1 MRHGGDGFKGRKQG
15 AGGADGRVK
24 REKMAVGVMRR
35 TVIGQGDIQE
45 EESSKLEGRKRGQ
58 DETMAVLEKF
68 SRIRKPGQEIKISSV
83 GLPCAAVKE
92 RFEVKGENK

>member
-15 AGGADGRVK
+15 AGGADGRLR

-35 TVIGQGDIQE
+35 TVIGQGDM

-58 DETMAVLEKF
+58 DETMAVFEKF
-68 SRIRKPGQEIKISSV
+68 SGIRKPGQEIKITSV

-92 RFEVKGENK
+92 RFGVKGENK